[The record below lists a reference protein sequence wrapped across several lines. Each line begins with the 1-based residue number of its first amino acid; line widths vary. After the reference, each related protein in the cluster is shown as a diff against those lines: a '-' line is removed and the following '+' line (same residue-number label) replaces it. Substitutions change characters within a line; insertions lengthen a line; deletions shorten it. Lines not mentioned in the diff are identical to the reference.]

1 MAFEFK
7 GSDTSQPVQ
16 IQSNQGALS
25 IQFPAAMSGTSVEL
39 QGSFDGTNFY
49 PIYQDGAKVTVA
61 FVASSIHCLRV
72 GSIFG
77 IQHFR
82 LKSTASETAS
92 IGFRCA
98 VVV

>member
-49 PIYQDGAKVTVA
+49 PIYQDGA
-61 FVASSIHCLRV
+61 
-72 GSIFG
+72 
-77 IQHFR
+77 
-82 LKSTASETAS
+82 
-92 IGFRCA
+92 
-98 VVV
+98 